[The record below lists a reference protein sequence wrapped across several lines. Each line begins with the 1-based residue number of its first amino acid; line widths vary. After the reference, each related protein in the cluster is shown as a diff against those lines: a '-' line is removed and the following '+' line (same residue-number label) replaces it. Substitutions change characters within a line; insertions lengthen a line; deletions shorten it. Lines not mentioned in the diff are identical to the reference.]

1 MLSNSNEL
9 IGQVLGTC
17 TLQRLLGRGGMGAV
31 YLARQSRPRRTV
43 AVKVILP
50 GLIEENTREQFLVR
64 FRREADAI
72 AALDHVN
79 IMPVYEYSEQGD
91 TAYLVMP
98 YVTGGTLRDH
108 LEKHHTL
115 PLEEAIHI
123 IDQAATGL
131 DCAHA
136 QGIIHRDLKPGN
148 MLFHADGRLLLA
160 DFGLAKVLKDV
171 ENSGLSLLT
180 SAGTIIGTPEYLS
193 PEQGTGNPLDIR
205 TDIYSLGIV
214 LYHMLAGRVPFTGT
228 SPVAIAIR
236 HAMVEPPPMR
246 QFNPQI
252 TPNVEAVVMKA
263 IAKAPED
270 RFSSAGELAR
280 ALRQAASQGKFY
292 LQQMPINK
300 QKIVDD
306 NTNPI
311 VSINTIQI
319 KEDAEN
325 PLSDL
330 PDVEESHPEQVKK
343 TTNTAATPELN
354 EQIAALPTL
363 LIHSDSNKLPNA
375 QIKEDTEKPL
385 LEPDSENHH
394 TENDEFH
401 DAETNADLQNVETSD
416 EFHSAET
423 TANLQNVETSDE
435 FHSAEANDHPYLP
448 QKALVHNMASTSA
461 PEALTVADAL
471 LPIKQ
476 SPKAV
481 NLEKAKIVEHQD
493 SDEQL
498 QPSSFSQQVATRTWF
513 GTPHQP
519 LRTILIASF
528 LILFVTGSLVTYQHF
543 SPILGGQKGTNVKL
557 HQTPTTQKMKDIN
570 TPTPQQQ
577 VSQSPLPTP
586 PSSVPVGQMI
596 YGTALPSSPCDKQG
610 GQWTTEQDA
619 SVTCTADG
627 AQITTKQNISGFA
640 TGTFLKQLPHG
651 AQMPD
656 DFIIQTQVTVHP
668 NSQGKFGI
676 YFRSQ
681 PSDYQK
687 SYLFLI
693 DQQSA
698 TWTIYYCNPNTNA
711 YEPLNQTPVQ
721 TLLSG
726 PVQGT
731 VTIDLQISGNS
742 YNVFINGN
750 NLQGAETYTSWY
762 PSGTIGLAV
771 SQGANVTFKNVAI
784 YAPPS

>member
-72 AALDHVN
+72 AALDHIN

-98 YVTGGTLRDH
+98 YVTGGTLRDR
-108 LEKHHTL
+108 LEQSHSL
-115 PLEEAIHI
+115 SLDEAIHI
-123 IDQAATGL
+123 IDQAAAGL

-171 ENSGLSLLT
+171 ENSGHSLLT

-193 PEQGTGNPLDIR
+193 PEQGTGNPLDVR
-205 TDIYSLGIV
+205 TDVYSLGIV

-252 TPNVEAVVMKA
+252 TPTVDAVVMKA

-280 ALRQAASQGKFY
+280 ALRQAASQGHNY
-292 LQQMPINK
+292 LQHAPLSK
-300 QKIVDD
+300 QKIADD
-306 NTNPI
+306 DDTNPI
-311 VSINTIQI
+311 VSIKTIQT
-319 KEDAEN
+319 KEEDEKPLQDSTDSEELLAE
-325 PLSDL
+325 
-330 PDVEESHPEQVKK
+330 QAKK
-343 TTNTAATPELN
+343 TTNTAVTPELN
-354 EQIAALPTL
+354 EHIAALPTL
-363 LIHSDSNKLPNA
+363 LIH
-375 QIKEDTEKPL
+375 
-385 LEPDSENHH
+385 PDSDNLQ
-394 TENDEFH
+394 N
-401 DAETNADLQNVETSD
+401 AETHDDFYNSETHDDLQN
-416 EFHSAET
+416 AET
-423 TANLQNVETSDE
+423 HDDLQD
-435 FHSAEANDHPYLP
+435 AEIHDNPYLP
-448 QKALVHNMASTSA
+448 QNDLIHNIGSTST
-461 PEALTVADAL
+461 PEAITVADTPQL
-471 LPIKQ
+471 VKPN
-476 SPKAV
+476 PKAIK
-481 NLEKAKIVEHQD
+481 LEKVEIVEHPD
-493 SDEQL
+493 NDGQL
-498 QPSSFSQQVATRTWF
+498 QIRRFSQQAAIRTRF
-513 GTPHQP
+513 GTKSQP
-519 LRTILIASF
+519 LRTVLIASF
-528 LILFVTGSLVTYQHF
+528 LILFVVGSLATYQHLRPT
-543 SPILGGQKGTNVKL
+543 SSGQGGIKTKPT
-557 HQTPTTQKMKDIN
+557 QTQAVQMQAHTN
-570 TPTPQQQ
+570 TPTPQPQ
-577 VSQSPLPTP
+577 VTPIALPMP
-586 PSSVPVGQMI
+586 PSSVPVVQMI
-596 YGTALPSSPCDKQG
+596 YGTNFPSSPCDKQG
-610 GQWTTEQDA
+610 GQWTTAQDA
-619 SVTCTADG
+619 SVTCTPDG
-627 AQITTKQNISGFA
+627 TQITTKQNMTGFV
-640 TGTFLKQLPHG
+640 TGTFLGQLPHG
-651 AQMPD
+651 AQVPND
-656 DFIIQTQVTVHP
+656 LIIQTQVTVNP

-681 PSDYQK
+681 PNDSQK

-698 TWTIYYCNPNTNA
+698 MWTIYYYHPDTNA
-711 YEPLNQTPVQ
+711 YEPLNQAPVI
-721 TLLSG
+721 TLLPS

-731 VTIDLQISGNS
+731 VTIDLQISGNN
-742 YNVFINGN
+742 YNVFINGKS
-750 NLQGAETYTSWY
+750 LDGAVSTAWY

-771 SQGANVTFKNVAI
+771 GQGANVTFKNVAI
-784 YAPPS
+784 YAPPN

>member
-98 YVTGGTLRDH
+98 YVTGGTLRDR
-108 LEKHHTL
+108 LEKYHTL
-115 PLEEAIHI
+115 PLEEAINI

-193 PEQGTGNPLDIR
+193 PEQGTGNPLDVR

-252 TPNVEAVVMKA
+252 TPNVEAVVMQA

-280 ALRQAASQGKFY
+280 ALRQAASQGKLY
-292 LQQMPINK
+292 LQHTPINK

-311 VSINTIQI
+311 VSINTIQT
-319 KEDAEN
+319 KEDAKK

-330 PDVEESHPEQVKK
+330 PDAEEAHPEQVKK
-343 TTNTAATPELN
+343 TPNTAATPELN

-363 LIHSDSNKLPNA
+363 LINSDSDKLPNV
-375 QIKEDTEKPL
+375 QIQEDAENL
-385 LEPDSENHH
+385 LSEPDHENLYHPE
-394 TENDEFH
+394 TNDEFH
-401 DAETNADLQNVETSD
+401 RPETNANTETSD
-416 EFHSAET
+416 EFHTAET
-423 TANLQNVETSDE
+423 NANPQNGETSDE
-435 FHSAEANDHPYLP
+435 FYNAETSDHPYLP
-448 QKALVHNMASTSA
+448 QKAPVHNMASTSE
-461 PEALTVADAL
+461 PEALTVADEIP
-471 LPIKQ
+471 PIKPN
-476 SPKAV
+476 PKAV
-481 NLEKAKIVEHQD
+481 KLEKSKFVEHLD
-493 SDEQL
+493 RDEQL
-498 QPSSFSQQVATRTWF
+498 QPYSFSRQATIRTRF

-519 LRTILIASF
+519 LRTVLITSF
-528 LILFVTGSLVTYQHF
+528 LILFVIGSLVTYQHF
-543 SPILGGQKGTNVKL
+543 RPISGGQGGTNIKL
-557 HQTPTTQKMKDIN
+557 PQTPMAQRMKNIN

-577 VSQSPLPTP
+577 VSPSSLPTP
-586 PSSVPVGQMI
+586 PSSVSVGQMI

-619 SVTCTADG
+619 NVTCTADG
-627 AQITTKQNISGFA
+627 TQITTKQNISGFV
-640 TGTFLKQLPHG
+640 TGSFLKQLPHG
-651 AQMPD
+651 AQMPN
-656 DFIIQTQVTVHP
+656 DFIIQTQVTVNP
-668 NSQGKFGI
+668 NSQGSFGI

-681 PSDYQK
+681 PSDHQK

-711 YEPLNQTPVQ
+711 YEPLNQTPVR

-750 NLQGAETYTSWY
+750 NLQGAVTYTSWY

-771 SQGANVTFKNVAI
+771 GQGANVTFKNVAI

>member
-1 MLSNSNEL
+1 
-9 IGQVLGTC
+9 
-17 TLQRLLGRGGMGAV
+17 MGAV

-72 AALDHVN
+72 AALDHIN

-98 YVTGGTLRDH
+98 YVTGGTLRDR
-108 LEKHHTL
+108 LEQSHSL
-115 PLEEAIHI
+115 SLEEAIYI
-123 IDQAATGL
+123 IDQAAAGL

-193 PEQGTGNPLDIR
+193 PEQGTGNPLDVR

-214 LYHMLAGRVPFTGT
+214 LYHMLTGRVPFTGT

-252 TPNVEAVVMKA
+252 TPAVEAVVMKA

-280 ALRQAASQGKFY
+280 ALRQAASQGHNY
-292 LQQMPINK
+292 LQHELLSK

-306 NTNPI
+306 DDTNPI
-311 VSINTIQI
+311 VSIKTFQT
-319 KEDAEN
+319 KEEAEKPLPELPDAEE
-325 PLSDL
+325 LL
-330 PDVEESHPEQVKK
+330 AEQVEK

-354 EQIAALPTL
+354 ERIAALPTL
-363 LIHSDSNKLPNA
+363 LIH
-375 QIKEDTEKPL
+375 
-385 LEPDSENHH
+385 PDSDNLQHAE
-394 TENDEFH
+394 TNDEFQSYETH
-401 DAETNADLQNVETSD
+401 DNLHNAENND
-416 EFHSAET
+416 EFYNAENNDGHYNT
-423 TANLQNVETSDE
+423 EIHEESYNP
-435 FHSAEANDHPYLP
+435 EAHDNPYLP
-448 QKALVHNMASTSA
+448 QEGLVHNMESSST
-461 PEALTVADAL
+461 PEAVTVADTPQL
-471 LPIKQ
+471 VKPN
-476 SPKAV
+476 PKAIR
-481 NLEKAKIVEHQD
+481 LGKAEIVEHPD
-493 SDEQL
+493 NDEQL
-498 QPSSFSQQVATRTWF
+498 QIRSFSQQATIRTRF
-513 GTPHQP
+513 GTKSQP
-519 LRTILIASF
+519 LRTVLIASF
-528 LILFVTGSLVTYQHF
+528 LILFIVGSLATYQHLRPT
-543 SPILGGQKGTNVKL
+543 SSGQGDTKTKL
-557 HQTPTTQKMKDIN
+557 PQTQVAQMPAHTN
-570 TPTPQQQ
+570 TPTPQPQ
-577 VSQSPLPTP
+577 VPQIVLPTP
-586 PSSVPVGQMI
+586 PSSISVGQMI
-596 YGTALPSSPCDKQG
+596 YGTNLPSSPCDKQG
-610 GQWTTEQDA
+610 GQWTNASDA

-627 AQITTKQNISGFA
+627 AQITAKQNMTSFV
-640 TGTFLKQLPHG
+640 TGTFLEQMPHG
-651 AQMPD
+651 AQMPS
-656 DFIIQTQVTVHP
+656 DFIIQTQVTVNP
-668 NSQGKFGI
+668 NSPGKFGI

-681 PSDYQK
+681 PNDPQK

-698 TWTIYYCNPNTNA
+698 TWTIYYYHSDTNA
-711 YEPLNQTPVQ
+711 YEALNQTPVT
-721 TLLSG
+721 TLLPN

-742 YNVFINGN
+742 YNVFINGKS
-750 NLQGAETYTSWY
+750 LDGAVSTAWY

-771 SQGANVTFKNVAI
+771 SQGANVIFKNVAI
-784 YAPPS
+784 YAPPN